1 MGFYDLP
8 MATWVTISVLV
19 LLYVFAWG
27 FSIPLVAKKVRAL
40 KETHPRIRNDGCLW
54 ILVLFAAFF
63 VTFPVALAL
72 FLGGFGY
79 LIYGPAKWV
88 AKNLCLGEGRT
99 CCGIDLRR
107 KPKTATD
114 PEQGVGAGDGVGV
127 GATTTRPVHVIRVPE
142 PSYTNRG
149 PLSAPSST
157 LGAIV
162 DSRQPARGEEM
173 ELPTYSEATA
183 GATKT

>member
-99 CCGIDLRR
+99 CCGIDWRR
-107 KPKTATD
+107 KSKTATD
-114 PEQGVGAGDGVGV
+114 PEQGGGV
-127 GATTTRPVHVIRVPE
+127 GATTRPVHVIRVPE

-173 ELPTYSEATA
+173 ELPTYSEAVKTA